1 LAEANM
7 TDSNEKSGP
16 EPVDKDRRA
25 SARYPCALVN
35 FSTEVSTGVKA
46 ESEHWAA
53 TIVDISVEGVALLL
67 RRPFEPGTVLT
78 LALRDERFKVEQAL
92 QVRVAHL
99 KPRSRSEWLVGCSV
113 ERPLTEAEL
122 RALL

>member
-1 LAEANM
+1 LAEAIM
-7 TDSNEKSGP
+7 TDSNETP
-16 EPVDKDRRA
+16 AHEPTVEERRA

-35 FSTEVSTGVKA
+35 FSTEVSTGAKA
-46 ESEHWAA
+46 DPEHWSA
-53 TIVDISVEGVALLL
+53 TIVDISIEGVALIL

-78 LALRDERFKVEQAL
+78 LSLRDERFKVEQAL

-99 KPRSRSEWLVGCSV
+99 KARSRSEWLVGCAF